1 MCGVIGLI
9 NEKDTKKLGPV
20 ACRLLR
26 MLEYRGYD
34 STGAAIQDS
43 KGKITLKKDVGSPT
57 NVTKALKIDKLSGH
71 IFCGQVRWATFGSV
85 TRENAQPHDVKC
97 KTHIYGAHNG
107 NITNCDQLK
116 KWLISE
122 GHAVVSDNDGE
133 MLVHTVEHYF
143 AAELARSRSNSA
155 ETRRKA
161 LKAAIIKAGSKMV
174 GSYAAVVVD
183 PVTGT
188 MACIKAGSSLYMGQG
203 FDDGL
208 GHFVIASSD
217 LSSVLSLSKILIPI
231 NENEFAIYSAKQA
244 RIYDIKNG
252 EEFERRPIRSK
263 LKIEETQLKKPYNYF
278 MEQEIF
284 AQADAARRII
294 GLYMQR
300 SKFLKFIQDAY
311 SKKTDLLKNIKHA
324 VKSIAEITDIS
335 ELKKSCESF
344 IETKEIA
351 SLSAL
356 AAKKGLKAE
365 PGEGFESSY
374 STFLD
379 DMRAQLLTSETCL
392 GSARHSRPSDGARV
406 GKGATLASG
415 KFDTALKLID
425 SIFLLDEVIDLDARV
440 NHFVDM
446 IVGAYQYGSSIY
458 LLACGTSF
466 HAAKTATTFFDKI
479 AGMNVFPVLP
489 GEFRAQYSNSLR
501 EKDVV
506 IGISQSGETKD
517 LIDIF
522 NMVRSRRDREITLIS
537 IVNNANSSLA
547 LEKSDLYIPLFC
559 GPEVAVPATKS
570 FMNQL
575 IVLYIL
581 ALRVANRLAALGV
594 KKIDEEKLA
603 KFRENLFKIPDLIEK
618 TFKSAVREAGSAAE
632 KLFLEPS
639 IHILA
644 TGMFGVAKEGAL
656 KIREVVLNHT
666 EGFEG
671 SEFKHGPNTILG
683 VNTVFGMDAVRK
695 VLEKSAKALSE
706 AASSKEG
713 RAMDAKGAGKL
724 LSAISGFA
732 FRDEAPRGLDK
743 NEKAVF
749 EKIFGQHNF
758 FDSLYTNYPLVFITG
773 PGNRDVNLTIS
784 QINTHKIRGTNV
796 FVIAEENE
804 LLRDAVMK
812 APVNKY
818 DAGYKNGYIVLPP
831 TGDYILP
838 VFTSTVVLQLLA
850 LKMSVLKMKFLDRL
864 DIADHGVH
872 PDSPK
877 NVSKSITVD

>member
-43 KGKITLKKDVGSPT
+43 KNKITLRKDVGSPT
-57 NVTKALKIDKLSGH
+57 NVTKALKIDKLAGH

-122 GHAVVSDNDGE
+122 GHEVVSDNDGE
-133 MLVHTVEHYF
+133 MLVHTVEHFF
-143 AAELARSRSNSA
+143 AAELARARAGSPDS
-155 ETRRKA
+155 RRKA

-183 PVTGT
+183 PVTRT
-188 MACIKAGSSLYMGQG
+188 LACIKAGSSLYMGQG
-203 FDDGL
+203 FDPEL
-208 GHFVIASSD
+208 GRFVIASSD

-231 NENEFAIYSAKQA
+231 NENEFALYDSRSAA
-244 RIYDIKNG
+244 IYDIKTG
-252 EEFERRPIRSK
+252 EEYDRRPVRSK
-263 LKIEETQLKKPYNYF
+263 LKTEETQLKKPFKYF

-294 GLYMQR
+294 GIYTQR
-300 SKFLKFIQDAY
+300 SKFLKFIQDTCA
-311 SKKTDLLKNIKHA
+311 KKSDLLKNIKHA

-335 ELKKSCESF
+335 ELRSSCEAF
-344 IETKEIA
+344 IGTKEIGA
-351 SLSAL
+351 LTEL
-356 AAKKGLKAE
+356 AAKKGVRADA
-365 PGEGFESSY
+365 GAGFESSY

-379 DMRAQLLTSETCL
+379 EMRSIF
-392 GSARHSRPSDGARV
+392 
-406 GKGATLASG
+406 AS
-415 KFDTALKLID
+415 KKYDTALKLID
-425 SIFLLDEVIDLDARV
+425 SIFLLDEVIDLDSRV
-440 NHFVDM
+440 NHFVDL

-466 HAAKTATTFFDKI
+466 HAAKTATIFFDKI
-479 AGMNVFPVLP
+479 AGLNLFPVLP

-522 NMVRSRRDREITLIS
+522 NMVRSRRVRDITLIS

-547 LEKSDLYIPLFC
+547 LEKSDLFIPLFC
-559 GPEVAVPATKS
+559 GPEIAVPATKS
-570 FMNQL
+570 FMSQL

-581 ALRVANRLAALGV
+581 ALRVAKRLAALGV
-594 KKIDEEKLA
+594 RKIDDEKFA
-603 KFRENLFKIPDLIEK
+603 GFEKTINMVPELIEK
-618 TFKSAVREAGSAAE
+618 TIKSAVKETERAARD
-632 KLFLEPS
+632 LYLEPS
-639 IHILA
+639 VHILA

-656 KIREVVLNHT
+656 KIREVLLNHT

-683 VNTVFGMDAVRK
+683 VNTIFGMDAVRK
-695 VLEKSAKALSE
+695 VIEKAAAALAG
-706 AASSKEG
+706 AAGSREG
-713 RAMDAKGAGKL
+713 K
-724 LSAISGFA
+724 AISAGGAAKILGAIAGYA
-732 FRDEAPRGLDK
+732 FRDEAPRGLDAR
-743 NEKAVF
+743 EKAVMRKIF
-749 EKIFGQHNF
+749 EKYDFFG
-758 FDSLYTNYPLVFITG
+758 SLYSNYPLIFITG

-784 QINTHKIRGTNV
+784 QINTHKIRGANV

-804 LLRDAVMK
+804 LLRDAVRK

-818 DAGYKNGYIVLPP
+818 DDAYKNAYIVLPP
-831 TGDYILP
+831 TGDHLAPI
-838 VFTSTVVLQLLA
+838 FTSTVVLQLLA
-850 LKMSVLKMKFLDRL
+850 FKMSVLKMDFLNRL
-864 DIADHGVH
+864 EIDDHGVH